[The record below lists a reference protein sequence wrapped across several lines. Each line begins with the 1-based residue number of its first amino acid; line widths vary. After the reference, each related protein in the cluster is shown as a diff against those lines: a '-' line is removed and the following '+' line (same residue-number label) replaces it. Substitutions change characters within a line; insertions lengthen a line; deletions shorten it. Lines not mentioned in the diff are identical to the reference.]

1 MQSGATPRSRA
12 AAEDIT
18 DVGAGPDQG
27 PLARSPA
34 IRPGRGGGECGGKIP
49 APFRER
55 TRKGNRRIWRGR
67 RGGGAAGRRGP
78 GPAIFTSLELH
89 PAPSSTL
96 TTLPLPSPPPPPPLP
111 SSSRSRVSLW
121 HAVATLLLAAAFLPR
136 HFKTGATTSLWGAP
150 HTGAAAELE
159 TAREIFQPNVNVEV
173 FLPYMSTTTLGC
185 RSSSSSPLLLT
196 SIHHAAYIIDI
207 PPCIAKLQKVCTCP
221 CVGMRA
227 HCPDGAPASSA
238 AITAESA
245 FARGTGG
252 VLVRGT

>member
-1 MQSGATPRSRA
+1 MWGENSGPFSRKNQKRKSA
-12 AAEDIT
+12 YF
-18 DVGAGPDQG
+18 AGTAG
-27 PLARSPA
+27 W
-34 IRPGRGGGECGGKIP
+34 RGGGT
-49 APFRER
+49 AR
-55 TRKGNRRIWRGR
+55 
-67 RGGGAAGRRGP
+67 P
-78 GPAIFTSLELH
+78 GPACFYISRTT

-207 PPCIAKLQKVCTCP
+207 PPCIAKPQKVCTCP